1 MSGDYES
8 ISTVIDPE
16 VTEETRT
23 RRIPPYHVVV
33 LNDEDHTFEY
43 VIEMLIKLFAHSIPR
58 AKDLTCENRLSGA
71 GDRLHDTQGESR
83 AETRTGPRLWCR
95 SPLEPVQRA
104 ASLLHR
110 ARRLGLSEGFPP
122 LFTGRGPPSRRAAR
136 REPPFRDSPRRGS
149 PGAGSEPPACPA
161 SLSASVS

>member
-43 VIEMLIKLFAHSIPR
+43 VIEMLSKLFAHTIPR
-58 AKDLTCENRLSGA
+58 AKELTWEIHSRGRAIVYTTHKEKAELKRDQVLAYGA
-71 GDRLHDTQGESR
+71 D
-83 AETRTGPRLWCR
+83 PRLGR
-95 SPLEPVQRA
+95 SKGSLRCYIEPAVA
-104 ASLLHR
+104 
-110 ARRLGLSEGFPP
+110 
-122 LFTGRGPPSRRAAR
+122 
-136 REPPFRDSPRRGS
+136 D
-149 PGAGSEPPACPA
+149 
-161 SLSASVS
+161 

>member
-1 MSGDYES
+1 MSGGYES

-58 AKDLTCENRLSGA
+58 AKDLTWEIHSRGRAIVYTTHKEKAELKREQVLAYGA
-71 GDRLHDTQGESR
+71 G
-83 AETRTGPRLWCR
+83 P
-95 SPLEPVQRA
+95 
-104 ASLLHR
+104 
-110 ARRLGLSEGFPP
+110 
-122 LFTGRGPPSRRAAR
+122 TGRFAVTSSLPSRT
-136 REPPFRDSPRRGS
+136 ERGRS
-149 PGAGSEPPACPA
+149 ATVHGPWSSESASGSQGASTSGQPA
-161 SLSASVS
+161 SR